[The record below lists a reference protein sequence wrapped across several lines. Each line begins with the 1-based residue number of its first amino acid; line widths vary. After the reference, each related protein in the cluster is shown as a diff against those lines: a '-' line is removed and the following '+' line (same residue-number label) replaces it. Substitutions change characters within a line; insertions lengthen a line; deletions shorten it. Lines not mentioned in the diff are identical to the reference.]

1 LEAVAGTVYGILLM
15 AKPGPHDSR
24 SSTVTRLLME
34 VREGSDS
41 AFDELVPLIYEEL
54 RGLAHAQRNVW
65 HGTETLD
72 TTALT
77 HEAYLKLAGQ
87 TQLDWESRAHF
98 RSIAARAMRQ
108 ILIDYAR
115 AKRTQKRG
123 GEHVRVSLD
132 DLKVADP
139 GAAPEHDPAG
149 DQAEALIA
157 LDESLKRLRDRDARQ
172 NRIVECRFFGGMT
185 IEDTA
190 AALRISTATVERDWA
205 MAKAWLYRDMRES
218 FAGKGGV
225 EPWMKPTPS
234 R

>member
-1 LEAVAGTVYGILLM
+1 
-15 AKPGPHDSR
+15 
-24 SSTVTRLLME
+24 ME
-34 VREGSDS
+34 VREGSHS

-72 TTALT
+72 TSALT

-87 TQLDWESRAHF
+87 AQLDWESRAHF

-139 GAAPEHDPAG
+139 DAAREYDPVR

-157 LDESLKRLRDRDARQ
+157 VDESLKRLKDRDERQ
-172 NRIVECRFFGGMT
+172 SRVVECRFFGGMT
-185 IEDTA
+185 IEDTS
-190 AALRISTATVERDWA
+190 AALGVSTATVERDWA

-218 FAGKGGV
+218 LADKGGV
-225 EPWMKPTPS
+225 EPWMKLTPS

>member
-1 LEAVAGTVYGILLM
+1 M
-15 AKPGPHDSR
+15 AKPGSDDSR
-24 SSTVTRLLME
+24 SSTVARLLAE

-54 RGLAHAQRNVW
+54 RGLAHAQRDIW
-65 HGTETLD
+65 HGDETLD

-87 TQLDWESRAHF
+87 ARLDWESRAHF

-115 AKRTQKRG
+115 AKRAQKRG
-123 GEHVRVSLD
+123 GERVRVSLED
-132 DLKVADP
+132 VKVADP
-139 GAAPEHDPAG
+139 DDASGHDPAA
-149 DQAEALIA
+149 DQAEALVT
-157 LDESLKRLRDRDARQ
+157 LDESLRRLKERDARQ
-172 NRIVECRFFGGMT
+172 SRIVECRFFGGMT

-190 AALRISTATVERDWA
+190 AALRISTATVERDWV
-205 MAKAWLYRDMRES
+205 MAKAWLYRDMQEAL
-218 FAGKGGV
+218 AGKGV
-225 EPWMKPTPS
+225 VKPWKEPTQS